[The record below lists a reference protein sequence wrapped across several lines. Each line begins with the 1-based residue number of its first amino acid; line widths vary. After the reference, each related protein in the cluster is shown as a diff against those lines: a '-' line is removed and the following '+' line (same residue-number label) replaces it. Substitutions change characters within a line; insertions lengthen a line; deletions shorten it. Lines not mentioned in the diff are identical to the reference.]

1 MSEENRFEGIEV
13 YKSGNLV
20 VSRNAEGRVLFR
32 FNRISSDFGVF
43 RSKRMTE
50 AEAEFCLMMYERLSP
65 EYSKEKADHLIEF
78 IRYETDSDVF
88 CS

>member
-1 MSEENRFEGIEV
+1 MSKNRFEGIEV
-13 YKSGNLV
+13 YEGGHLI

-43 RSKRMTE
+43 RSKRMTDNE
-50 AEAEFCLMMYERLSP
+50 IDFCLMMYERLSP
-65 EYSKEKADHLIEF
+65 DYSKENASDLIEF
-78 IRYETDSDVF
+78 IRYEKDSDVF